1 MAYKCDVCGKFR
13 KDEDIVC
20 IDYSDGYGDY
30 DEQITCKW
38 CMSDVDFERYFPN
51 VEREDKWKLK
61 IY

>member
-51 VEREDKWKLK
+51 VEREDK
-61 IY
+61 